1 LSRREEQRV
10 IAGRLPAGV
19 LRRGKVEPPPV
30 RIPLR
35 AGPLSLVFEGGD
47 LRYIRLGDREVL
59 RRVYVAVR
67 DRNWGTVPV
76 VLLDMRVDVGS
87 DSFSISYHAE
97 HKQADIAFAWEG
109 SITGDSA
116 GTITCSMDGT
126 ARSTFLRNRIGFCVL
141 HPIRECAGQPCTI
154 DHADGSTEHGEFPPF
169 ISPHQPFV
177 EMRTITHEVLPGVRA
192 EVRFEGDIFEME
204 DQRNWTDASYKT
216 YCTPLRLPYPVEI
229 RAGDRVAQA
238 VTLRLHTE
246 RPQPQVRARPAEL
259 TYSIRD
265 LPTVPLPRIG
275 LGVSTSGETLGPHE
289 RMRLRALNP
298 AHLRVDLELSAP
310 EYPAVL
316 ERASQTAMALGASL
330 EVALFL
336 SDSAEQEL
344 ERLVALLERTK
355 PPVAAWLIFRATD
368 RLTGEGLAGLARH
381 RLTPYEPR
389 ARFGSGTDAYF
400 TQLNRARPSATSLDF
415 VCYSVNPQVHAF
427 DDASLVETLEAQGA
441 TVKSARRLYDGLP
454 LAVTPVTLKPRYNL
468 DATGTEPPLA
478 AGELPRAVDPRQM
491 SLLCAGWT
499 VGSLK
504 YLSESG
510 AASMT
515 YYETAGWQGVVTG
528 AAGSRIPDKS
538 PSLPGCVFPVYHV
551 LADIGEFS
559 GGEVVSTASS
569 DALLADGICVR
580 KGNRTMLLL
589 ANLGPE
595 RQTVILRGLVG
606 PVRMRTLDETT
617 AREAMDAPEEYRSRE
632 GASANAAPQGLR
644 LDLLP
649 FAVVRVDAP

>member
-1 LSRREEQRV
+1 MSQGAGQRG
-10 IAGRLPAGV
+10 IAGALPESV
-19 LRRGKVEPPPV
+19 LCRGRFEPPPA

-35 AGPLSLVFEGGD
+35 ADPLSLVFEGGD

-67 DRNWGTVPV
+67 DRNWGTVPA
-76 VLLDMRVDVGS
+76 VLSDMRIDAGS
-87 DSFSISYHAE
+87 DSFSISYHAK
-97 HKQADIAFAWEG
+97 HKHADIEFAWEG
-109 SITGDSA
+109 SITGDSG

-154 DHADGSTEHGEFPPF
+154 EHADGSTEHGEFPLY
-169 ISPHQPFV
+169 ISPHQPFL
-177 EMRTITHEVLPGVRA
+177 EMRAITHEVLPGLRA
-192 EVRFEGDIFEME
+192 EVRFKGDIFEME

-229 RAGDRVAQA
+229 RAGDPVAQA
-238 VTLRLHTE
+238 VTLRLHAD

-259 TYSIRD
+259 IYSIRD
-265 LPTVPLPRIG
+265 EPTVPLPRIG
-275 LGVSTSGETLGPHE
+275 LGASTSGETLSPRE
-289 RMRLRALNP
+289 LVRLRALNP
-298 AHLRVDLELSAP
+298 AHLRVDLDLSAP

-316 ERASQTAMALGASL
+316 ERTSQTATALGTAL
-330 EVALFL
+330 EIALFL

-344 ERLVALLERTK
+344 EHLAALLERIR
-355 PPVAAWLIFRATD
+355 PPVAAWLVFRVAD

-381 RLTPYEPR
+381 HLTSYEPR
-389 ARFGSGTDAYF
+389 ARFGGGTDAYF
-400 TQLNRARPSATSLDF
+400 TQLNRARPPASSLDF
-415 VCYSVNPQVHAF
+415 VCYSINPQVHAF
-427 DDASLVETLEAQGA
+427 DDASLVETFEAQGA
-441 TVKSARRLYDGLP
+441 TVESARRLYDGLP

-468 DATGTEPPLA
+468 DATGTELPPA
-478 AGELPRAVDPRQM
+478 ARELPRAVDPRQM

-510 AASMT
+510 AASVT
-515 YYETAGWQGVVTG
+515 YYETAGWQGVLAG
-528 AAGSRIPDKS
+528 AAGSRIPDKF
-538 PSLPGCVFPVYHV
+538 PSFPGCVFPVYHV

-559 GGEVVSTASS
+559 GGDVVSTESS

-595 RQTVILRGLVG
+595 RQTVILRGLDG
-606 PVRMRTLDETT
+606 PVHVRTLDETT
-617 AREAMDAPEEYRSRE
+617 AREAMEVPEEYRARE
-632 GASANAAPQGLR
+632 GAKANADPQGLP

-649 FAVVRVDAP
+649 YAVVRVDAP